1 VAVGPGATVVAFV
14 VGWLVGGFGATV
26 DALAVGAGGGVD
38 GTVVDSTGRVVVGAG
53 AGVLVGVAG
62 GFEAGGLP
70 AGAVVL
76 AGGLGVATG
85 RSRLSG
91 APSRGSDSLM
101 NRVFGGALTAGSG
114 VGRGRAL
121 AGGSAWSGRS
131 GSGRIALELTGPP
144 ARLTLISPP

>member
-1 VAVGPGATVVAFV
+1 VLAFV

-26 DALAVGAGGGVD
+26 DPLAVGAGAEVGGV
-38 GTVVDSTGRVVVGAG
+38 VVDSTGRVVVGPG

-62 GFEAGGLP
+62 GFVAGGLL

-76 AGGLGVATG
+76 AGGVGVTTG

-91 APSRGSDSLM
+91 ALSRGSDSLM
-101 NRVFGGALTAGSG
+101 NRVFGDVLTAGSG
-114 VGRGRAL
+114 VGLGRAS